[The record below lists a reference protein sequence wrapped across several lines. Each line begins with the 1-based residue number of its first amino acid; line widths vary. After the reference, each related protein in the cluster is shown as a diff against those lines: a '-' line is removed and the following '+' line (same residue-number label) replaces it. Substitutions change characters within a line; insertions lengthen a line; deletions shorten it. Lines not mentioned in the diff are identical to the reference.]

1 MLSSKWLL
9 ILSCLFLLNFVEN
22 CFWQVWLRQIKRIFT
37 GSFEVE
43 KGSQNWF
50 CLHCDF
56 DNGKLKAMHWHLFI
70 FSSFSMRVFIGITCF
85 LWWNIYFFYAPFTT
99 KFLFQEKLWPL
110 NISLVM
116 SNLIKCEPS
125 MIWNSKFESLFLGK
139 NWNSASLKTLF
150 CPKKVFLAIIVVKK
164 LYKTE
169 ELLRMQ
175 FYLFVFVRISNSIK
189 KTIFCDFQ
197 NWLISMEYLL
207 LLCSFL
213 NKILI
218 SWEAMVF

>member
-1 MLSSKWLL
+1 MQCIGISLYFQA
-9 ILSCLFLLNFVEN
+9 FL
-22 CFWQVWLRQIKRIFT
+22 W
-37 GSFEVE
+37 
-43 KGSQNWF
+43 
-50 CLHCDF
+50 
-56 DNGKLKAMHWHLFI
+56 
-70 FSSFSMRVFIGITCF
+70 VFIGITCF

-125 MIWNSKFESLFLGK
+125 MIWNFKFDILFLGK

-150 CPKKVFLAIIVVKK
+150 CPQKVFLAIIVVKK

-197 NWLISMEYLL
+197 KWLISMEYLL